1 MAVNRVERETE
12 AFQALRELQT
22 QAMNQGG
29 LLDVIELQRRLREES
44 LEAIDH
50 LPRSATEQRT
60 RVELAAFLLDTFI
73 PKYRSSMA
81 AYRYIGD

>member
-1 MAVNRVERETE
+1 MAVTRVERETE

-22 QAMNQGG
+22 QAMDQGG

-50 LPRSATEQRT
+50 LPRNATEQQS
-60 RVELAAFLLDTFI
+60 RVELATFLLDTFV

-81 AYRYIGD
+81 AFRYLGD